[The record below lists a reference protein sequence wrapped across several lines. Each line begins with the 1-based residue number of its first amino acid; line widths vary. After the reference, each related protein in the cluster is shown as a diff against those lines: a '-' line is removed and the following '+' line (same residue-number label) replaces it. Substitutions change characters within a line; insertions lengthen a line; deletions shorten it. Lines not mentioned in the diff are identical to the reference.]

1 MQVWDKLS
9 HLFARADAVYPDR
22 MQVVLGSFLALQAVT
37 R

>member
-1 MQVWDKLS
+1 MGEVAR
-9 HLFARADAVYPDR
+9 LFARADAVYPDR